1 MEGVVGQFC
10 GCLGGQKLV
19 GHTSPSLTE
28 EAMSRR
34 TAMMPM
40 TAGGAA
46 GRVVGA
52 LVIIVLL
59 TLVVRD
65 PIGSAHGFRTL
76 LGWAG
81 DVIDGLATFASALSA
96 QR

>member
-1 MEGVVGQFC
+1 MISNLATFSWG
-10 GCLGGQKLV
+10 
-19 GHTSPSLTE
+19 SLRLR
-28 EAMSRR
+28 SHVRL
-34 TAMMPM
+34 
-40 TAGGAA
+40 
-46 GRVVGA
+46 GA
-52 LVIIVLL
+52 LVVIVLL

-96 QR
+96 ER